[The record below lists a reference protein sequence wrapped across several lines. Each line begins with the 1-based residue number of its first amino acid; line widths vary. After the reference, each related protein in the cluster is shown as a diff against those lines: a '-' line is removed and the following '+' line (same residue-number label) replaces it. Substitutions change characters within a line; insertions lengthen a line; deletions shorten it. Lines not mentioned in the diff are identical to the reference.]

1 MDVPREMESTPGKD
15 AVKIVEMIAKDVEY
29 YISLLDKAAAA
40 RFEKIAPALK
50 EVLLWVKYHQ
60 TASRATEKLF
70 VKGGVTRCIK
80 FHRLF

>member
-40 RFEKIAPALK
+40 RFEEIAPALK

-60 TASRATEKLF
+60 TASCATEKSF
-70 VKGGVTRCIK
+70 VKARVKRYGK
-80 FHRLF
+80 FH